1 MTDTTLPL
9 IIGIGNTIMG
19 DDGVGP
25 EVIALLE
32 KIPGLSAELLVLDT
46 PGFALLTYIQNRDK
60 VIIIDAAEFDAP
72 PGTVVKITSADV
84 QRKKGIS
91 ISLHDADPFSVVDYA
106 ATLGLAPKELVV
118 YAIRFESIEPRLTLT
133 PVIKDASQRTAQMIV
148 KELYHGKTRTN
159 LSTVKVDNPNKGTNP
174 DLLEINEN

>member
-1 MTDTTLPL
+1 MSDASHPL

-25 EVIALLE
+25 AVISLLE
-32 KIPGLSAELLVLDT
+32 KIPGLKAELLVLDT

-72 PGTVVKITSADV
+72 AGTIARVTSADV
-84 QRKKGIS
+84 QRKKSVS
-91 ISLHDADPFSVVDYA
+91 ISLHDADPFAVVDYA
-106 ATLGLAPKELVV
+106 AQMGLAPKELVV

-133 PVIKDASQRTAQMIV
+133 PVIDDAAQKTAQMIV
-148 KELYHGKTRTN
+148 REL
-159 LSTVKVDNPNKGTNP
+159 
-174 DLLEINEN
+174 